1 MEADLD
7 MVEKLLLGDG
17 GGEQDAAE
25 VAAHQF
31 SGHSYH
37 LLQGCQKKY
46 LTLTFLI
53 LTAKHNLKTGVPN
66 FTFLCFL

>member
-25 VAAHQF
+25 VAAHQLF
-31 SGHSYH
+31 GHSYH
-37 LLQGCQKKY
+37 LLQDCQKKK
-46 LTLTFLI
+46 LTLICHI
-53 LTAKHNLKTGVPN
+53 LKATHNLKTGVPN

>member
-7 MVEKLLLGDG
+7 MVEKLLLGDV

-31 SGHSYH
+31 SAHSYH
-37 LLQGCQKKY
+37 LLQGCQKK
-46 LTLTFLI
+46 
-53 LTAKHNLKTGVPN
+53 
-66 FTFLCFL
+66 

>member
-46 LTLTFLI
+46 I
-53 LTAKHNLKTGVPN
+53 MI
-66 FTFLCFL
+66 FT

>member
-25 VAAHQF
+25 VAAHQL

-37 LLQGCQKKY
+37 LLQGCQKE
-46 LTLTFLI
+46 
-53 LTAKHNLKTGVPN
+53 
-66 FTFLCFL
+66 